1 MIEALLALLFG
12 LLIGS
17 FLNVC
22 IYRWPR
28 DLSVVRP
35 RSHCPS
41 CGKTIVWY
49 DNVPVLSFLL
59 LRGRCRYCKARI
71 PLRYPIVELM
81 TAALFFYFV
90 YTLGPSV
97 AALKMCVL
105 AALLV
110 GLIFSD
116 LEERILPDEFTLGG
130 MALGFIFA
138 LFVPVPDNIGQ
149 SLLFLMGADVS
160 GRAASVAEAAF
171 GAALPSFFLW
181 LGGVLYFKFR
191 HRDGLGFG
199 DVKLIA
205 MVGSFMG
212 LRGAAGSGGGEDG
225 AGNVVAR
232 AHGLRGPGSLMAERL
247 LAVITGASSGIGA
260 MFARKLAARSY
271 ELLLIARREDRLRA
285 LALELSE
292 RNHVSAEPLAADLML
307 DADLERVA
315 ARIRTA
321 GNLAYW

>member
-59 LRGRCRYCKARI
+59 LRGRCRYCKATI

-212 LRGAAGSGGGEDG
+212 LRGALMTLILGSVSGSILGYGYIKATGQDAATYELPFG
-225 AGNVVAR
+225 TFL
-232 AHGLRGPGSLMAERL
+232 GLAAL
-247 LAVITGASSGIGA
+247 LAA
-260 MFARKLAARSY
+260 
-271 ELLLIARREDRLRA
+271 
-285 LALELSE
+285 
-292 RNHVSAEPLAADLML
+292 
-307 DADLERVA
+307 VA
-315 ARIRTA
+315 
-321 GNLAYW
+321 GKMVLGM

>member
-212 LRGAAGSGGGEDG
+212 LRGALMTLILGSVSGSILGYGYIKATGQDAATYELPFG
-225 AGNVVAR
+225 TFL
-232 AHGLRGPGSLMAERL
+232 GLAAL
-247 LAVITGASSGIGA
+247 LAA
-260 MFARKLAARSY
+260 
-271 ELLLIARREDRLRA
+271 
-285 LALELSE
+285 
-292 RNHVSAEPLAADLML
+292 
-307 DADLERVA
+307 VA
-315 ARIRTA
+315 
-321 GNLAYW
+321 GKMVLGM